1 MKMIYVNPTGGEI
14 RNDKKGLGHHGAPR
28 GSRTHDGVDLVARK
42 GQDILMPVDG
52 IMIRESLPYS
62 DDLKWRGAHIY
73 NPRIEIKLWYFLPD
87 KELIGMQ
94 LKAGSIIGTA
104 QDIGEKYEL
113 VTPHIHLRIC
123 KIDPLLLFCEGET
136 FEVII

>member
-1 MKMIYVNPTGGEI
+1 MFYVNPTGGGI
-14 RNDKKGLGHHGAPR
+14 RNDNRGLGHHGAPR
-28 GSRTHDGVDLVARK
+28 GNRTHDGVDLVATK

-73 NPRIEIKLWYFLPD
+73 NPRIEVKMWYFLPD
-87 KELIGMQ
+87 LELIGKE
-94 LKAGSIIGTA
+94 LKAGSIIGVA
-104 QDIGEKYEL
+104 QNIGEKYEG
-113 VTPHIHLRIC
+113 VTPHLHLRIV
-123 KIDPLLLFCEGET
+123 KIDPMLLFREGET